1 MQANA
6 AQIFLLEEATEIFRI
21 PPTKSQMSR
30 QRQKPVKN
38 EQSQNCDYS
47 APLNFISKL

>member
-6 AQIFLLEEATEIFRI
+6 AQIFMLEEAAEIPRI

-30 QRQKPVKN
+30 QKPVKN
-38 EQSQNCDYS
+38 EQSQN
-47 APLNFISKL
+47 